1 MIEDFTKHIEE
12 GEQNATRI
20 FIKKIELRVE
30 DREEYPSLNTMVEE
44 REEQS
49 NVFQFPTQEID
60 KEPIMKDINHSA
72 LPHFYGLTIEDPYT
86 FLFEFEF
93 LCRTYDYKRSL
104 KS

>member
-30 DREEYPSLNTMVEE
+30 DREEYASLNTMVEE

-49 NVFQFPTQEID
+49 NVFQFPIQEID
-60 KEPIMKDINHSA
+60 EEPIMKDINHST

-93 LCRTYDYKRSL
+93 QRNCNK
-104 KS
+104 KNIN